1 MSAHDAG
8 AVQIYRPSLPLTLR
22 ERQDLQ
28 AAERKIARG
37 LKSFLEVGLALKAI
51 RDQRLY
57 RQHYDTFEQYCTER
71 WDFSRPRAYELCAAS
86 EVVTDLSAIA
96 DIRFLPENEA
106 QARPLTRLKA
116 PKHRRR
122 AWLIALKMATDE
134 GRPVTARDVEAA
146 VVKLDGVA
154 RSIPVNGVPV
164 LEPVGGMRA
173 AYADPP
179 YVGQAKRRYQCPEVD
194 HRQLIERL
202 ETFDAWALS
211 VSSTSLREVLALCPD
226 TVRVGAWVK
235 PFAVFRP
242 NVNPAYA
249 WEPVIFR
256 LGRERTR
263 QQPTIRDWVSANMTL
278 QRGLCGAKPD
288 AFCYWIFDVLNLR
301 PGDEFHDL
309 FEGSGAVTRA
319 FRSWLRRLA
328 SP

>member
-1 MSAHDAG
+1 MSRKGEVRCLGDTAQAMSANDAF
-8 AVQIYRPSLPLTLR
+8 AVQVYRPTLPLTMR

-37 LKSFLEVGLALKAI
+37 LKSFLEVGLALKEI
-51 RDQRLY
+51 RDKRLY
-57 RQHYDTFEQYCTER
+57 RQRYDTFEEYCTQR

-86 EVVTDLSAIA
+86 EVVCDLSAIA

-122 AWLIALKMATDE
+122 AWLIALKTATAE
-134 GRPVTARDVEAA
+134 GRQVTARDVEAA
-146 VVKLDGVA
+146 VVKLNGVA
-154 RSIPVNGVPV
+154 RSIPINGVPV
-164 LEPVGGMRA
+164 FDPVRGMRA

-179 YVGQAKRRYQCPEVD
+179 YIGQAKRRYQCPEVD
-194 HRQLIERL
+194 YRQLIDRL

-211 VSSTSLREVLALCPD
+211 VSSTSLRQVLSLCPD
-226 TVRVGAWVK
+226 GVRVGAWVK
-235 PFAVFRP
+235 PFAVFKP

-263 QQPTIRDWVSANMTL
+263 QQATSAFNMD
-278 QRGLCGAKPD
+278 C
-288 AFCYWIFDVLNLR
+288 
-301 PGDEFHDL
+301 
-309 FEGSGAVTRA
+309 SGADRD
-319 FRSWLRRLA
+319 LA
-328 SP
+328 QLS